1 MTPFCTIN
9 KTPKLKSFGVLLW
22 SLPKAYLCSDRS
34 YLHALR
40 QRSRKNPFSNRCT
53 RPVGPPTHSILL
65 RHSIGRLNFRTKT
78 SRESEKS
85 APKTSCDKLCGH
97 REARLTAH
105 AWLCTCLFRVVHKI
119 GSKSLVR
126 STCWDKLN
134 GKTRCVR
141 SWFQPRGN
149 FLTTVN
155 TVFDIYGDCIT
166 R

>member
-1 MTPFCTIN
+1 MPSCEAY
-9 KTPKLKSFGVLLW
+9 PKRTFVQIALTSTLSV
-22 SLPKAYLCSDRS
+22 SD
-34 YLHALR
+34 HA
-40 QRSRKNPFSNRCT
+40 KNPFSNRCT

-65 RHSIGRLNFRTKT
+65 RHSIGRLNFRTKS

-119 GSKSLVR
+119 GSESLVG

-141 SWFQPRGN
+141 SWFEPRGN
-149 FLTTVN
+149 FLTSSKYFIWYVRGLYDP
-155 TVFDIYGDCIT
+155 FKL
-166 R
+166 RP